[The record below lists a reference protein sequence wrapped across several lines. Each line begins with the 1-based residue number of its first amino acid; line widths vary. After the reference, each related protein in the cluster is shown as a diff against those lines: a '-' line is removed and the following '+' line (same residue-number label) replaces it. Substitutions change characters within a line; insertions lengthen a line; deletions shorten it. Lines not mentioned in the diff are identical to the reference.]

1 MNKEQQKYEIILMVK
16 KAIANNC
23 IPFEDSDEF
32 VELDGFD
39 VDNIAD
45 EVYET
50 LYNAGYRKVPEY
62 AVIIPSE
69 EREEEIKATNEIL
82 AERDGL
88 KAERE
93 RLKVENWRLTA
104 KLRQVLLSI
113 DTVKETNTMC
123 NISKQIEQA
132 VKEFA
137 EKVKDYINDKV
148 IADFD
153 DSDSVKYYTVD
164 LDEFESEIDELLKEY
179 EVEE

>member
-1 MNKEQQKYEIILMVK
+1 MNKEQQIEEMMLTVPQKIVAYDGNPAGQHLYGEQRQQ
-16 KAIANNC
+16 IA
-23 IPFEDSDEF
+23 
-32 VELDGFD
+32 
-39 VDNIAD
+39 
-45 EVYET
+45 ET

-123 NISKQIEQA
+123 NIGKQIEQA

-137 EKVKDYINDKV
+137 EKLKEYINSKV
-148 IADFD
+148 IADFG
-153 DSDSVKYYTVD
+153 DSDSVKYYTID

-179 EVEE
+179 EK